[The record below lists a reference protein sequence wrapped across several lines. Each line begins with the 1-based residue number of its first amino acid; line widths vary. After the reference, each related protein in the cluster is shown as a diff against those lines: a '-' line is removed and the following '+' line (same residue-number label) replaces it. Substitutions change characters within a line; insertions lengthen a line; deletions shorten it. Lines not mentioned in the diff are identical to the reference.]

1 MNKLISIKDNKKT
14 KLYKDF
20 QSYMKIK
27 SKPIDEIIEL
37 FIGDIKLTDYLPLSE
52 KEIRENLY
60 SWIKEYQTEIS
71 NKKNENDIVELIEK
85 AISNSDGNLKLAE
98 LQLSEELKSI
108 MIDEKEEQIRRI
120 AKKLIEDYFTQN
132 QMK

>member
-1 MNKLISIKDNKKT
+1 MNKLISIKDKKKT
-14 KLYKDF
+14 NLYKDF

-85 AISNSDGNLKLAE
+85 AINNSDGNLKLAE

>member
-27 SKPIDEIIEL
+27 SKTIDEIIEL

>member
-1 MNKLISIKDNKKT
+1 MNKLISIKDKKKT

-27 SKPIDEIIEL
+27 SKSIDEIIEL
-37 FIGDIKLTDYLPLSE
+37 FIGDIKVTDYLPLSE

-98 LQLSEELKSI
+98 LQLSKELKPI
-108 MIDEKEEQIRRI
+108 MIDQKEEQIRRI
-120 AKKLIEDYFTQN
+120 AKKLIVDYFTQN